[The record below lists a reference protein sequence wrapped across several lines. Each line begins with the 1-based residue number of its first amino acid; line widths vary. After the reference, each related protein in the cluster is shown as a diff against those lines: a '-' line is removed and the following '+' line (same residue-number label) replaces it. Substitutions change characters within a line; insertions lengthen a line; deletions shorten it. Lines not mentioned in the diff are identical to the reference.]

1 MRHLLFISHARGLH
15 GAEAV
20 MVQAAKACAKSGAR
34 VTVLVPSIVPDEGL
48 EKALQG
54 VGGVQLMA
62 MPYRAAGEN
71 ILRTRLVQLYN
82 IPTLL
87 RLKTFVERERVDT
100 IYSNTSITILGA
112 ALAGLTGVRHVWHWH
127 EPVDE
132 RFGWHFTLEKLYRQL
147 ARKADTIVCIS
158 RRQQEEWKRTLHLE
172 LTNAQIIYNPIKRIV
187 PVSSSRYAFHRG
199 ARIGFIGRFDERKN
213 IELLIHA
220 FEQLHESEPDTSLWL
235 CGAIDERDRCY
246 VERMTELREPVLNI
260 LPQTP
265 DVAKFYSNIDIL
277 VLPSW
282 RETMPLVVLEAMQVG
297 VCVLQTNR
305 SGMDE
310 LLEHDRETLFF
321 PPDQPDILA
330 LQLARCM
337 DKNARQQIAQ
347 AGQEKAL
354 QLVNNQSFDDQIQK
368 LLCA

>member
-1 MRHLLFISHARGLH
+1 
-15 GAEAV
+15 
-20 MVQAAKACAKSGAR
+20 MVQAAKASAKSGAR

-187 PVSSSRYAFHRG
+187 LVSSSRYAFHKG

-337 DKNARQQIAQ
+337 DKNERQQIAQ

>member
-1 MRHLLFISHARGLH
+1 
-15 GAEAV
+15 

-54 VGGVQLMA
+54 VGGVQLIA

-147 ARKADTIVCIS
+147 AQKADTIVCIS

-246 VERMTELREPVLNI
+246 VERMTEYIAPNARRGEI
-260 LPQTP
+260 LQQHRHTGFALLAR
-265 DVAKFYSNIDIL
+265 DNA
-277 VLPSW
+277 
-282 RETMPLVVLEAMQVG
+282 AGGVG
-297 VCVLQTNR
+297 SYASRRVCA
-305 SGMDE
+305 
-310 LLEHDRETLFF
+310 
-321 PPDQPDILA
+321 PDQPLGNGRTARARPGDTLFSARSAGHPRAAAGA
-330 LQLARCM
+330 LY
-337 DKNARQQIAQ
+337 
-347 AGQEKAL
+347 GQERAPADSPSGSRESTAIS
-354 QLVNNQSFDDQIQK
+354 QQPVV
-368 LLCA
+368 